1 MGSGE
6 EVFVGVV
13 ALALVPL
20 IAWRTVRG
28 LRSGRLPLYRSYV
41 SRDEGGRFKL
51 LLALHAASLL
61 LVAFVAVDLLLGL
74 GLRERL

>member
-1 MGSGE
+1 MSGGE
-6 EVFVGVV
+6 NLFVGLV

-20 IAWRTVRG
+20 VAWRILHG

-41 SRDEGGRFKL
+41 SRAEGGRFTL

-61 LVAFVAVDLLLGL
+61 IVAIVAVDLLFGL
-74 GLRERL
+74 ELRDRL

>member
-1 MGSGE
+1 MSSKE
-6 EVFVGVV
+6 ELFVGII

-41 SRDEGGRFKL
+41 GRDEGGRFKL

-61 LVAFVAVDLLLGL
+61 LVAIVAVDLLFGL